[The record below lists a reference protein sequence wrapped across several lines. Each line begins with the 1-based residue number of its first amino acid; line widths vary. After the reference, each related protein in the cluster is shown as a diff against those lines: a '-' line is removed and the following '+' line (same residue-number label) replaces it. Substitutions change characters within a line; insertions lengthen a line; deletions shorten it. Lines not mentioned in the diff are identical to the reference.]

1 MSWQQLEKQKE
12 DQVLYNGKIMYM
24 IKLLFV
30 GILAN
35 SEGRQMKD
43 WYFLVVLPVVVPF
56 WFEVPDL
63 LSPFLLRLL
72 WPDIRDRN

>member
-1 MSWQQLEKQKE
+1 
-12 DQVLYNGKIMYM
+12 M
-24 IKLLFV
+24 IKLSFV

-56 WFEVPDL
+56 WDEVPDL

>member
-1 MSWQQLEKQKE
+1 
-12 DQVLYNGKIMYM
+12 M

-30 GILAN
+30 GTLAD
-35 SEGRQMKD
+35 SEGRQMKG
-43 WYFLVVLPVVVPF
+43 WYVLVVLPVVVPF
-56 WFEVPDL
+56 WDEVPDL

>member
-1 MSWQQLEKQKE
+1 MKF
-12 DQVLYNGKIMYM
+12 VYIYM

-30 GILAN
+30 GTLAD
-35 SEGRQMKD
+35 SEGRQMKG
-43 WYFLVVLPVVVPF
+43 WYVLVVLPVVVPF
-56 WFEVPDL
+56 WDEVPDL

>member
-1 MSWQQLEKQKE
+1 
-12 DQVLYNGKIMYM
+12 M

-30 GILAN
+30 GIMAN

-43 WYFLVVLPVVVPF
+43 WYLFSGLLPVVVPF
-56 WFEVPDL
+56 WLEVPDL